1 MNKLNQNLQLT
12 IALTILTLLSIGCSN
27 QNQSIED
34 KNKAII
40 SNMIEEAINNQNFE
54 LFDEILSPDYIR
66 YSQSMPPGLEEIK
79 GIETYKGFI
88 KDHFKAFPNYKEEIV
103 QMIAEKNKVFIIT
116 KGTAKNTGP
125 IGDMLP
131 TNKELTIMNFGLFEL
146 ENSKI
151 VNMWVSWDNL
161 AMQRQ
166 LGLSPN

>member
-1 MNKLNQNLQLT
+1 MNKLNQNLQISFALII
-12 IALTILTLLSIGCSN
+12 IALFSLGCSD
-27 QNQSIED
+27 QNQKIED

-40 SNMIEEAINNQNFE
+40 SSMIEEAINNQKIE
-54 LFDEILSPDYIR
+54 LFDELLSPDYIR
-66 YSQSMPPGLEEIK
+66 HSQSMPPGLEEMK
-79 GIETYKGFI
+79 GIDTYKGFI

-103 QMIAEKNKVFIIT
+103 QMIAETNKVFIIT

-146 ENSKI
+146 KNGKI
-151 VNMWVSWDNL
+151 VKMWVSWDNL